1 MQIDVFDNV
10 YSAILCIFG
19 IINSAVL
26 CYTKAIET
34 GGIFMI
40 SDKKKASNA
49 KWDKENMTSLACRVK
64 KDYAEKFKSACAEA
78 GTTPN
83 AVLKKAVEEFLQ
95 THTK

>member
-1 MQIDVFDNV
+1 
-10 YSAILCIFG
+10 
-19 IINSAVL
+19 
-26 CYTKAIET
+26 
-34 GGIFMI
+34 MI
-40 SDKKKASNA
+40 SELKKASNA
-49 KWDKENMTSLACRVK
+49 IWDKENMTSLACRVK